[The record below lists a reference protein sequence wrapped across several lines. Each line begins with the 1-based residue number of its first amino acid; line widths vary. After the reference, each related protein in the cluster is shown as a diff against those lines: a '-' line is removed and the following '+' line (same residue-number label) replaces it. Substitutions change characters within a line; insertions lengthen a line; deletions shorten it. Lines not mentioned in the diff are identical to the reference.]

1 MKELLSNYSS
11 PVVIAEL
18 GINHSG
24 SYELAKGLI
33 MGAKESGVN
42 AVKFQY
48 RNLDRAYSDDKNEIG
63 DSIISYEINRN
74 FLTIENILELT
85 EFAQRI
91 NLSVG
96 ISFFTSQDIKD
107 FSDSVKVFDFYK
119 IPSPELTNLSLINE
133 LLELEKYVLISTGAH
148 SEEEI
153 ESVFY
158 NLPEVGWSPMH
169 CISNYPALSINA
181 KLGYIKYLNRKWKKP
196 VGYSSHDED
205 WVNIIGAIA
214 LGAKIIERHI
224 TKNKYDI
231 GLDHGSSSDF
241 KEFSKISKYALDSK
255 HIFYGDSPRIPNQ
268 GELINLQNLGRTFYA
283 NRDISSVEIL
293 LEQDFDYKSPRIGL
307 GYKDFQDATG
317 SPILKTIKKGQA
329 VISDHLNEVVQ
340 VSKKVINFAN
350 QHKIS
355 IPVRIHDYIKI
366 REELPTSFYEFHLS
380 YKEVADLEDLFF
392 VNRSDSVSIHLPDYV
407 NAHYLLDPF
416 SNIAQQRKA
425 SLALIGKISSL
436 VRAYQA
442 KYQKKIIVVGS
453 FSSIQRSDKNFYD
466 KCERLSNQL
475 LLQDINLCFQWLPPY
490 AWYFGGS
497 KKITVFNQEKDCGEI
512 LQRKLPVC
520 LDTSHLIL
528 GANFFGFNAKQILT
542 LIEANIVHT
551 HISDAIGID
560 GEGMQFGS
568 SSKPNSDLILSLL
581 DKDIVK
587 VIEVW
592 QGHSNNFRGFK
603 EGLIKLKG
611 LYEAR

>member
-1 MKELLSNYSS
+1 
-11 PVVIAEL
+11 VIAEL

-24 SYELAKGLI
+24 SFELAKELI
-33 MGAKESGVN
+33 MGARESGVN

-48 RNLDRAYSDDKNEIG
+48 RNLDKAYSDDKNEIG
-63 DSIISYEINRN
+63 DSIIAYEINRN

-85 EFAQRI
+85 EFAQSI

-96 ISFFTSQDIKD
+96 ISFFTSQDVKD
-107 FSDSVKVFDFYK
+107 FSSNVKVFDFYK
-119 IPSPELTNLSLINE
+119 IPSPELTNLRLIND

-148 SEEEI
+148 NEEEI

-158 NLPEVGWSPMH
+158 NLPERGWSPMH
-169 CISNYPALSINA
+169 CISNYPTLSANA
-181 KLGYIKYLNRKWKKP
+181 KMGYIKYLNRKWKMP

-214 LGAKIIERHI
+214 LGAQIIERHI
-224 TKNKYDI
+224 TKNKDDL
-231 GLDHGSSSDF
+231 GLDHSSSSTF
-241 KEFSKISKYALDSK
+241 EEFSKISKYALDSK
-255 HIFYGDSPRIPNQ
+255 NIFYGDGPRIPNQ
-268 GELINLQNLGRTFYA
+268 GELINLQNLGRSFYA
-283 NRDISSVEIL
+283 NRDISSGEIL
-293 LEQDFDYKSPRIGL
+293 LEQDFEYKSPRIGL

-329 VISDHLNEVVQ
+329 AIPDHLNEVVR
-340 VSKKVINFAN
+340 VSKNVINFAK

-355 IPVRIHDYIKI
+355 IPVRVHDYVKI
-366 REELPTSFYEFHLS
+366 REELPTGFYEFHMS
-380 YKEVADLEDLFF
+380 YKEVGDLKDLFF

-416 SNIAQQRKA
+416 SNIAQQREA
-425 SLALIGKISSL
+425 SLALMNKIASL
-436 VRAYQA
+436 VRTYQA

-453 FSSIQRSDKNFYD
+453 FSSSHKSDKDFYD
-466 KCERLSNQL
+466 EYEKFSNYLLS
-475 LLQDINLCFQWLPPY
+475 QDISLCYQWLPPY

-497 KKITVFNQEKDCGEI
+497 KKITVFNQEKDCSEI
-512 LQRKLPVC
+512 LQRKLPMC

-528 GANFFGFNAKQILT
+528 GANFFGFNATQILS
-542 LIEANIVHT
+542 LIETNIVHT
-551 HISDAIGID
+551 HISDAVGID

-568 SSKPNSDLILSLL
+568 SSKSNSDLILSLL
-581 DKDIVK
+581 DKDVVK

-592 QGHSNNFRGFK
+592 QGHSNNLRGFK